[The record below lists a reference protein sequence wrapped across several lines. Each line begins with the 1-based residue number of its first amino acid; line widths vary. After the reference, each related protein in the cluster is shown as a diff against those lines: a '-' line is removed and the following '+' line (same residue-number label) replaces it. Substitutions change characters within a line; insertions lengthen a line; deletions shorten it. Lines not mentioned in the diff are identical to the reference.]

1 MKLEVGAI
9 IYIIDPR
16 KRSVVPAQVQE
27 QLVSRTIKGE
37 KVSHNVE
44 VPAGKVV
51 CLEDLDTPFFKSLEE
66 VRTYLLDKAKE
77 VIDMGVKSAE
87 KIARE
92 KFQSPAIDANSDADA
107 AIDLMN
113 SDSSEETLSVTLEDG
128 TRANIKL
135 PTEFLG
141 ESINS

>member
-1 MKLEVGAI
+1 MKLEVGSV

-16 KRSVVPAQVQE
+16 KRLVVPVQVQE

-37 KVSHNVE
+37 KVSHNIA
-44 VPAGKVV
+44 VPTGKIV

-66 VRTYLLDKAKE
+66 VRAYLLDKAKE
-77 VIDMGVKSAE
+77 VIDLGIKSAE
-87 KIARE
+87 KIAKE
-92 KFQSPAIDANSDADA
+92 KFQSMSIDGASELDGVLMPTPA
-107 AIDLMN
+107 
-113 SDSSEETLSVTLEDG
+113 SEESLSVTLEDG

>member
-1 MKLEVGAI
+1 MKLEVGSV

-16 KRSVVPAQVQE
+16 KRLVVPVQVQE

-37 KVSHNVE
+37 KVSHNVA
-44 VPAGKVV
+44 VPAGKIV

-77 VIDMGVKSAE
+77 VIDAGIQSAE
-87 KIARE
+87 KIAKE
-92 KFQSPAIDANSDADA
+92 KFQSMSINAGPEIDGNLMPARA
-107 AIDLMN
+107 
-113 SDSSEETLSVTLEDG
+113 SEESLSVTLEDG

>member
-1 MKLEVGAI
+1 MKLEVGAV
-9 IYIIDPR
+9 IYLIDPR
-16 KRSVVPAQVQE
+16 KRSVIPAQVQE

-37 KVSHNVE
+37 KVSHNVV
-44 VPAGKVV
+44 VPSGKIV

-77 VIDMGVKSAE
+77 VIDMGVKGAE
-87 KIARE
+87 KIAKE
-92 KFQSPAIDANSDADA
+92 KFQSMSIDAGSN
-107 AIDLMN
+107 
-113 SDSSEETLSVTLEDG
+113 SSEESMISNISEESLSVTLEDG
-128 TRANIKL
+128 TRANITL